1 MTCKIRL
8 ATLLLALAP
17 AAAHAHAMLDH
28 ASPAA
33 GSIVA
38 TPPSEVRMWFTEAL
52 VGRFSTAE
60 LRSRAGSVIATGTTD
75 PADAKVMVIHVPVL
89 PAGGYTVHWKA
100 VSPDTHRMD
109 GDFGFEVRP

>member
-1 MTCKIRL
+1 MLHKARL
-8 ATLLLALAP
+8 AILLLGLAPGAALAH
-17 AAAHAHAMLDH
+17 AALDR
-28 ASPAA
+28 ASPAV

-60 LRSRAGSVIATGTTD
+60 LRSSAGNIIATGATD
-75 PADAKVMVIHVPVL
+75 PANAKAIVIHVPVL
-89 PAGGYTVHWKA
+89 QAGKYKVHWKA
-100 VSPDTHRMD
+100 VSADTHRME